1 MRLGQTENVIRDNGV
16 PIHATDINFSAI
28 EYALGGG
35 RGTVLDQSAS

>member
-35 RGTVLDQSAS
+35 GTVLDQSAS